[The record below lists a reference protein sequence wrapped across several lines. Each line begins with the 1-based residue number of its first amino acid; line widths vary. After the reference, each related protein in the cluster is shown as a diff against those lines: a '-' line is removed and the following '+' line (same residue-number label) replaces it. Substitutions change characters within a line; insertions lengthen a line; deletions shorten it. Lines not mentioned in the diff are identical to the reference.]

1 MVNEGDVTMI
11 LLGWK
16 RRLHVMFAGKLLGRE
31 LYADEGYVT
40 QLLEMGQ
47 QEAIAEF
54 DRDLQAMIVRS

>member
-1 MVNEGDVTMI
+1 MVI
-11 LLGWK
+11 LGWK

-47 QEAIAEF
+47 QEAIADF